1 MGWNRVCEPQKPE
14 PTDQTSPALQEKNQV
29 LKNCFLASA
38 LNDEME
44 WTLLAGLKGSSQAPK
59 KKTIL
64 GDLKF
69 FFGTALV
76 KLSDKPGFAKKTMFQ
91 GSKKFFFA
99 CLLLILPPPPR
110 YLALARS
117 KLRSCIQYITKN
129 ALKNWGSR
137 LWWPIYGWFIVV
149 LVYQRVYRKIK
160 KMKIT
165 FNKHNCTRK
174 YAEWAVKNTSIL
186 SHTIPL
192 YWLVNPYMDMGQN
205 PWWTPFHSW
214 FRC

>member
-1 MGWNRVCEPQKPE
+1 MKWNEPFSRDWRGQARHRKKKTNFRRPQFFFSAL
-14 PTDQTSPALQEKNQV
+14 PLWNSVTSPALQKKQCFKA
-29 LKNCFLASA
+29 LKNC
-38 LNDEME
+38 
-44 WTLLAGLKGSSQAPK
+44 
-59 KKTIL
+59 
-64 GDLKF
+64 
-69 FFGTALV
+69 
-76 KLSDKPGFAKKTMFQ
+76 
-91 GSKKFFFA
+91 FFA
-99 CLLLILPPPPR
+99 CLLLNLPTPPR

>member
-1 MGWNRVCEPQKPE
+1 MKWNEPFSRDWRGQARHRKKKNNFRRPQFFFSAL
-14 PTDQTSPALQEKNQV
+14 PLWNSVTSPALQKKQCFKA
-29 LKNCFLASA
+29 LKNC
-38 LNDEME
+38 
-44 WTLLAGLKGSSQAPK
+44 
-59 KKTIL
+59 
-64 GDLKF
+64 
-69 FFGTALV
+69 
-76 KLSDKPGFAKKTMFQ
+76 
-91 GSKKFFFA
+91 FFA
-99 CLLLILPPPPR
+99 CLLLNLPTPPR

-174 YAEWAVKNTSIL
+174 YAEWAVKNISIL